1 MPAASRY
8 AIGDLATLGGVSRR
22 TVRYY
27 VQEGLIPPPLGL
39 GRGNH
44 YTPEH
49 LKQLLRVK
57 EMQEAGRTLEEIRQ
71 SLGQKGERAARRQ
84 AASAEEQPLPRSLWR
99 RLPVAPGVELHVAST
114 VRLPPPAK
122 LREFADWCRLH
133 FTDTAFEKGEKDE
146 DRNG

>member
-1 MPAASRY
+1 MPGASHF

-57 EMQEAGRTLEEIRQ
+57 ELQEAGRTLEEIRRT
-71 SLGQKGERAARRQ
+71 LGQKGERATRKPPAG
-84 AASAEEQPLPRSLWR
+84 EEQPPPRSLWR
-99 RLPVAPGVELHVAST
+99 RMRLAPGVELHVAST

-122 LREFADWCRLH
+122 LREFAEWCRLH
-133 FTDTAFEKGEKDE
+133 FTELPSEKGEKDE